1 MHWRTSRNAEKKGG
15 LLRLFWM
22 VAVGTLTGSVLATLY
37 PEYTVWQ
44 NPVFRQGIGLN
55 TMSFLHLTGCACL
68 AIGILAALG
77 LSMLG
82 AAGAYAVVFCRG
94 AAFGAVLT
102 EVYRTQDIAGIL
114 TSLLFVVPFALM
126 SILVLLPAARE
137 TCRGAGWLMRS
148 VLGTEEDA
156 FPLAGYALR
165 FWILALLQ
173 FVLTASQYLLLHFGY
188 PAFLHLM
195 VN

>member
-1 MHWRTSRNAEKKGG
+1 MHWGTSRNAEKRGG
-15 LLRLFWM
+15 LLHLFWII
-22 VAVGTLTGSVLATLY
+22 AAGTLTGSVLAALH
-37 PEYTVWQ
+37 PEYAVWQ

-68 AIGILAALG
+68 AIGVLAALG
-77 LSMLG
+77 LSILG
-82 AAGAYAVVFCRG
+82 AVGAYAVVFCRG
-94 AAFGAVLT
+94 AALGAVLA

-114 TSLLFVVPFALM
+114 VSLLFVVPFAFM

-148 VLGTEEDA
+148 VLGTEDDT
-156 FPLAGYALR
+156 FPLAGYTLR

-173 FVLTASQYLLLHFGY
+173 FVLTALQYLLLHFGY
-188 PAFLHLM
+188 PAFLHLL
-195 VN
+195 VD